1 MAEKGGFPNKVCSI
15 KMRFETFLISVL
27 KGYPQ
32 KMKYDLKLFNQPWR
46 VFLKGTVC
54 LISSE
59 PPCKDRNTRIKMVSL
74 KPLSD
79 RFSDSTSVYFCEFLN
94 WLLKQGMR
102 RSLSQRNR
110 KWKNRFKETKKFLSN
125 SYLIRQAFKGTV
137 VNRTLSSLH
146 WGPLEITFTV
156 PLSFYVFVH
165 TVPWI
170 GWIQVLSNKNY
181 QTSQTINMAY
191 AWTLL
196 NLGYLFTNL
205 AWQFV
210 SNKR

>member
-1 MAEKGGFPNKVCSI
+1 MAEKGGFPNKVRSI

-27 KGYPQ
+27 KGYAQ

-102 RSLSQRNR
+102 RSLSQKNR
-110 KWKNRFKETKKFLSN
+110 KWKTGLRKQNN
-125 SYLIRQAFKGTV
+125 SYLIYTWSDK
-137 VNRTLSSLH
+137 LSR
-146 WGPLEITFTV
+146 V
-156 PLSFYVFVH
+156 PL
-165 TVPWI
+165 
-170 GWIQVLSNKNY
+170 
-181 QTSQTINMAY
+181 
-191 AWTLL
+191 
-196 NLGYLFTNL
+196 
-205 AWQFV
+205 
-210 SNKR
+210 